1 MTVNKR
7 RAGLA
12 AGDQVAGIDPA
23 AGDAPRDRRAHLG
36 PGEIELGLPGGGFE
50 RGDLG
55 GGVAFVRPPGVELP
69 LGQGLAAHQRRGA
82 LHVECGDFELG
93 LGAFDIRLGLLDR
106 DPIGARI
113 DDEQEIA
120 LLDDLAFL
128 VMDGID
134 EAGDPGAHLDRL
146 HRLEATGIFVPLG
159 DGLLQRARR
168 HD

>member
-1 MTVNKR
+1 MTVSK
-7 RAGLA
+7 
-12 AGDQVAGIDPA
+12 VAPDWPPA
-23 AGDAPRDRRAHLG
+23 IR
-36 PGEIELGLPGGGFE
+36 LPGSTRRLEMRPAIGARTSVQSRLSSACRAAASSEATWAAASRSFA
-50 RGDLG
+50 RR
-55 GGVAFVRPPGVELP
+55 VSNSRSVRVWLRTSG
-69 LGQGLAAHQRRGA
+69 RGA
-82 LHVECGDFELG
+82 LHVERGDFELG

-128 VMDGID
+128 EMDGID